1 MLCTGLPLRVVPIRF
16 VLTLSLVCNR
26 NFQSLGLRKHHQG
39 ESSHLY
45 TTQAPAL
52 LGNEARIKASGALGL
67 VNPNLQS
74 FRLPSSDLQVGVVD
88 KLPL

>member
-1 MLCTGLPLRVVPIRF
+1 
-16 VLTLSLVCNR
+16 
-26 NFQSLGLRKHHQG
+26 
-39 ESSHLY
+39 
-45 TTQAPAL
+45 QAPAL

-88 KLPL
+88 YKVARETSAFMPELYPHLCNYLIFYRLF